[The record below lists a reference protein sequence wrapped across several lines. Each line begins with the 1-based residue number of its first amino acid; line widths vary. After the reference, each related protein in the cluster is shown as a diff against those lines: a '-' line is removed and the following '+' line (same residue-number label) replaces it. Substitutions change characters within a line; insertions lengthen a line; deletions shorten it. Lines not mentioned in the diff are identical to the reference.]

1 MTPPPRRDFGRFGKR
16 RPVRGGIEARSR
28 RGVFGGTWWG
38 RNLVE
43 SVERLA
49 DAGRM
54 SRARTYARA
63 GQVVDMHLQR
73 GEVRAEVQGSQPD
86 PFESVFCLRVFDA
99 DRTAE
104 LVDTIRATP
113 GMLAEIVSGSLPE
126 ELGPLLLPQ
135 TASELDFDCTC
146 PDPGWPCKHVAAVA
160 LLTAEEIDE
169 RPLGILTLR
178 GVELDTLISGVE
190 RRSAEAADDTVDVY
204 GDSIALPDLPTV
216 EFRPA
221 PEDLDPLLLRRALRE
236 TSSVE
241 GEVAAGLRD
250 LTAAYRRLAD

>member
-1 MTPPPRRDFGRFGKR
+1 MTPPPPRDFSQFGKR
-16 RPVRGGIEARSR
+16 RPVRGGIAARSR
-28 RGVFGGTWWG
+28 RGTFGSTWWG
-38 RNLVE
+38 RSLVE

-54 SRARTYARA
+54 SRGRTYARA
-63 GQVVDMHLQR
+63 GQVVDLHLLR

-86 PFESVFCLRVFDA
+86 PFESVFSLRVFD
-99 DRTAE
+99 DERTAE

-113 GMLAEIVSGSLPE
+113 GMLAEIVSGSLPQQ
-126 ELGPLLLPQ
+126 LSPLLLPQ
-135 TASELDFDCTC
+135 SASELDFDCTC

-160 LLTAEEIDE
+160 LLTAEDIDE

-178 GVELDTLISGVE
+178 GVDLDTLIAGVE
-190 RRSAEAADDTVDVY
+190 REPADDTDDLY
-204 GDSIALPDLPTV
+204 GDHLDLPDLPTV

-221 PEDLDPLLLRRALRE
+221 PDDLDPLMLRRALRE
-236 TSSVE
+236 TSSGE
-241 GEVAAGLRD
+241 PEVAAGLRD